1 MVDTPMPIDPKQ
13 PDSARRFAS
22 LVSVALIFL
31 SCASALSKDSPLAA
45 FTERK
50 WQMQDGLPEQVV
62 QAFAQTADRYL
73 WIGTTG
79 GLLRFDGERFLL
91 FDRENTPAFHENNV
105 FCLLV
110 TSDNSLW
117 VGMEG
122 GGLLRYHDG
131 AFRTFSRNEGL
142 TNNFVR
148 ALHQDRQGKI
158 WVGTDDGLFVLEGE
172 HLARMDNRGE
182 IPLLA
187 VHALYEDRDGGL
199 WVGGSRLLR
208 LKAGAATAYELGGQ
222 GGQSRVKSIVQT
234 QDGTVWVG
242 TVSGLR
248 RIDPAA
254 NSFREVP
261 GMAGTVRFLHETS
274 DGSLWI
280 GTIGRGLVLY
290 QNGTFSRMTAPDALP
305 SNTLLN
311 LYEDQE
317 KNIWIG
323 TQGGMIRLSRT
334 PIRTI
339 SLPDASDADAETVYQ
354 DRDGDVWVA
363 AVNLFRVHGGR
374 AVPYRFP
381 EVMGFRIRNIFR
393 DRNGALWIG
402 TEGNGA
408 FRQSKGGLI
417 HYSTK
422 QGLVNNFVRVFLQSH
437 DGSVWIATDEG
448 VSRWTPSGI
457 TNYNTHNG
465 LCYFSTRS
473 LLEDRNGDIWIG
485 TDRGLSRLH
494 QGAFASDAV
503 TEALKN
509 EKIWSLHEDPDGG
522 LWFGTRTG
530 GLYRWRGGKLTHYTV
545 NQGLSSNGIFELL
558 EDTKGTMWIS
568 GPNGISAVS
577 RHDLDALAEGRSGR
591 VAVTLYGVSD
601 GLETI
606 QMCGG
611 EKPAGLLTKEGEA
624 WFPSSKGIL
633 RVFAGQLSQS
643 KPLPVVIDQ
652 VVADGRALPTDRN
665 VSLDP
670 DNAKVEFHFGAVLL
684 RSQERV
690 RFRYLLDGFDKD
702 WSEPSLDRV
711 AHYTNLPPGR
721 YHFRVAAF
729 ELSNPDQQVGTSLDI
744 VQRPHFYRTPW
755 FIAGIIGLLALII
768 WMIYRLRVAQMHAR
782 FEAVLKERN
791 RLAREMHDTLIQ
803 GCASVSALL
812 EAHSSIGSN
821 GSNGELLEYA
831 RAQLRS
837 TIDEARDAV
846 WNLRQTAEDGGDVS
860 PLLQEMAE
868 RLTGEFGVPVRCN
881 FSGRPFSFDQATVH
895 DLLMITREALH
906 NSLRHGH
913 PTMVEVLV
921 LFSDTMCSVEV
932 VDNGTGFDP
941 ATHTNGQKHYGLTG
955 VKERVE
961 RLHGTLKI
969 TTDPGAGTSVK
980 VEIPRKHSLSK
991 AEVSP

>member
-1 MVDTPMPIDPKQ
+1 MQLT
-13 PDSARRFAS
+13 SLRLLAS
-22 LVSVALIFL
+22 LVSLVLFSS
-31 SCASALSKDSPLAA
+31 SCAFTLSKDSPLAA

-79 GLLRFDGERFLL
+79 GLLRFDGERFVL

-110 TSDNSLW
+110 TSDKSLW

-122 GGLLRYHDG
+122 GGLLRYRDG
-131 AFRTFSRNEGL
+131 VFHAFSSNEGL

-148 ALHQDRQGKI
+148 VLHEDRNGKI
-158 WVGTDDGLFVLEGE
+158 WVGTDDGLFLLQGE
-172 HLARMDNRGE
+172 HLVRMDNGRD

-187 VHALYEDRDGGL
+187 VHAIYEDKDGGL
-199 WVGGSRLLR
+199 WVGGSRLFR
-208 LKAGAATAYELGGQ
+208 LKADSATAYELGGN
-222 GGQSRVKSIVQT
+222 GGQGRVKSIVET
-234 QDGTVWVG
+234 RDGAVWVG
-242 TVSGLR
+242 TVSGLKKK
-248 RIDPAA
+248 DPDSL
-254 NSFREVP
+254 SFADVPEVT
-261 GMAGTVRFLHETS
+261 GTVRFLRETS
-274 DGSLWI
+274 DGALWI

-290 QNGTFSRMTAPDALP
+290 QNQHFSRMTAPDTLP
-305 SNTLLN
+305 SNTLLS

-317 KNIWIG
+317 RNIWIG
-323 TQGGMIRLSRT
+323 TQGGMLRLSRT
-334 PIRTI
+334 PVRTI
-339 SLPDASDADAETVYQ
+339 TLPDSSDADAETVYR

-363 AVNLFRVHGGR
+363 AVNLFRVHNGQ

-381 EVMGFRIRNIFR
+381 SITGFRIRNIFR
-393 DRNGALWIG
+393 DRSGALWIG
-402 TEGNGA
+402 TEGSGAYREVNG
-408 FRQSKGGLI
+408 KLV
-417 HYSTK
+417 HYSAK
-422 QGLVNNFVRVFLQSH
+422 EGLVNNFVRAFMQSQ
-437 DGSVWIATDEG
+437 DGRVWIATDEG
-448 VSRWTPSGI
+448 VSRWSPNGI
-457 TNYNTHNG
+457 TNYSTRNG

-473 LLEDRNGDIWIG
+473 LLEDRSGDIWIG
-485 TDRGLSRLH
+485 TDRGVSRLH
-494 QGAFASDAV
+494 QGVFASDAV

-509 EKIWSLHEDPDGG
+509 EKIWALHEDSDGG

-530 GLYRWRGGKLTHYTV
+530 GLYRWRGGRLSHYTV

-558 EDTKGTMWIS
+558 EDAKGTMWIS

-577 RHDLDALAEGRSGR
+577 RRDLDTLADGRSGR

-611 EKPAGLLTKEGEA
+611 EKPAGLLTREGEV

-633 RVFAGQLSQS
+633 RVSADQLSQS

-652 VVADGRALPTDRN
+652 VVADGRALSTDRN

-690 RFRYLLDGFDKD
+690 RFRYMLDPFDKD

-721 YHFRVAAF
+721 YQFRVAAF
-729 ELSNPDQQVGTSLDI
+729 ELSNPEQQVETSLEI
-744 VQRPHFYRTPW
+744 VQTPHFYRTPW
-755 FIAGIIGLLALII
+755 FIAGAVGLLGLII
-768 WMIYRLRVAQMHAR
+768 LMIYRLRVAQMHAR
-782 FEAVLKERN
+782 FDAVLKERN

-812 EAHSSIGSN
+812 EAHSSMGSN
-821 GSNGELLEYA
+821 GTNGELLEYA
-831 RAQLRS
+831 RTQLRS

-846 WNLRQTAEDGGDVS
+846 WDLRQAAEDAGDVS
-860 PLLQEMAE
+860 PLLREMTE
-868 RLTGEFGVPVRCN
+868 RLTHEFGIPVQCAV
-881 FSGRPFSFDQATVH
+881 SGTPFPFDKAAMH

-913 PTMVEVLV
+913 PSNIDVMV
-921 LFSDTMCSVEV
+921 LFTDALCSVEV
-932 VDNGTGFDP
+932 VDNGAGFDL
-941 ATHTNGQKHYGLTG
+941 ATQPNGDKHYGLTG
-955 VKERVE
+955 VRERVE
-961 RLHGTLKI
+961 RLNGTLKV
-969 TTDPGAGTSVK
+969 TTKVGAGTSLK
-980 VEIPRKHSLSK
+980 VEVPRKRSPSK
-991 AEVSP
+991 AEVAS